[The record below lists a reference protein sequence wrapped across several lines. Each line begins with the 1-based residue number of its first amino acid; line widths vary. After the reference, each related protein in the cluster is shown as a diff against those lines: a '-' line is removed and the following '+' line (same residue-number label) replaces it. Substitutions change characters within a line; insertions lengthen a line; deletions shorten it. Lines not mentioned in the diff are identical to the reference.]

1 MEQQSVTKEMTMGE
15 IIEKYPYAAQI
26 MEQFGLHCTGC
37 HVNLYE
43 SLESGIRGHGL
54 PEEQIATLV
63 NALNEAVKKNG
74 SAPVVQIQEEH
85 EEKPP
90 LTLTPNAISKLKSV
104 LEQQDK
110 KDYGIRMQVVPG
122 GCSGYMYSM
131 DLEKKPN
138 SEDTVQEFE
147 GVRVF
152 VDKNSEK
159 MLRGI
164 SVDYIETLQG
174 AGFKFDN
181 PNAHG
186 SCGCGKSFH

>member
-15 IIEKYPYAAQI
+15 IIEKYPYAAEI

-43 SLESGIRGHGL
+43 SLENGIRGHGL
-54 PEEQIATLV
+54 PEEQIDALV
-63 NALNEAVKKNG
+63 TALNETIKKNG
-74 SAPVVQIQEEH
+74 SMPVVKEESN
-85 EEKPP
+85 KPP
-90 LTLTPNAISKLKSV
+90 LALTAAAISKLKSV
-104 LEQQDK
+104 LEQQNK

-174 AGFKFDN
+174 AGFKFEN

>member
-1 MEQQSVTKEMTMGE
+1 MEQLVTKEMTMGE

-37 HVNLYE
+37 HVNLFE

-54 PEEQIATLV
+54 PEQQIAALV
-63 NALNEAVKKNG
+63 NALNEAVQKNG
-74 SAPVVQIQEEH
+74 SMPVIQEH
-85 EEKPP
+85 DNKPP
-90 LTLTPNAISKLKSV
+90 LALTSASINKLKSV
-104 LEQQDK
+104 LEQQNK
-110 KDYGIRMQVVPG
+110 KNYGIRVQVIPG

-131 DLEKKPN
+131 DLEEKPAN
-138 SEDTVQEFE
+138 DDTIQDFD
-147 GVRVF
+147 GVRIF

-159 MLRGI
+159 LLRGVQ
-164 SVDYIETLQG
+164 VDYVETLQG
-174 AGFKFDN
+174 GGFKFDN

>member
-1 MEQQSVTKEMTMGE
+1 MEQQLVTKEMTMGE

-54 PEEQIATLV
+54 PEEIIATLV

-74 SAPVVQIQEEH
+74 SMPVIEADN
-85 EEKPP
+85 KPP
-90 LTLTPNAISKLKSV
+90 LALTAAAVSKLKSV
-104 LEQQDK
+104 LEQQNK

-131 DLEKKPN
+131 DLEKRPAG
-138 SEDTVQEFE
+138 DDIVQEFE

-152 VDKNSEK
+152 VDKNSDK
-159 MLRGI
+159 MLRGVQ
-164 SVDYIETLQG
+164 VDYVETLQG

-181 PNAHG
+181 PNSHG

>member
-1 MEQQSVTKEMTMGE
+1 MEQQLVTKEMTMGE
-15 IIEKYPYAAQI
+15 IIEKYSYAAQI

-43 SLESGIRGHGL
+43 SLENGIRGHGL
-54 PEEQIATLV
+54 PEEVISNLV

-74 SAPVVQIQEEH
+74 SLPAVQ

-90 LTLTPNAISKLKSV
+90 LTLTPNAINKLKSV

-110 KDYGIRMQVVPG
+110 KDYGIRIQVVPG

-131 DLEKKPN
+131 DLEKKP
-138 SEDTVQEFE
+138 SDDDAVQEFE

-152 VDKNSEK
+152 VDKNSDK
-159 MLRGI
+159 LLRGI
-164 SVDYIETLQG
+164 SVDYVETLQG